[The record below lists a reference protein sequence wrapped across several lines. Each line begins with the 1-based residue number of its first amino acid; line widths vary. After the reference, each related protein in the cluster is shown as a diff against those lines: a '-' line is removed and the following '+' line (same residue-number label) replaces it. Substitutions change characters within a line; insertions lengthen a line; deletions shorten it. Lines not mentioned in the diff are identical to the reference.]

1 MHPIPDGIFI
11 LTQAHTWGL
20 VPPRILPCPA
30 EQEQAQLCPPCPG
43 SPICTPAAVRNP
55 CVPVTAA
62 PFPGA
67 PPNRDPNESPSSPAQ
82 HGIAPVEL
90 GQHRQHLT
98 LPLRNKPLRLWFAL
112 LLLGTQEGQPGM
124 AVALNPLHSAD
135 SSAPSWVMPVP
146 CLGPCKPLS
155 ERGHFSVA
163 VTAALPWGR
172 A

>member
-1 MHPIPDGIFI
+1 M
-11 LTQAHTWGL
+11 
-20 VPPRILPCPA
+20 
-30 EQEQAQLCPPCPG
+30 
-43 SPICTPAAVRNP
+43 
-55 CVPVTAA
+55 
-62 PFPGA
+62 
-67 PPNRDPNESPSSPAQ
+67 
-82 HGIAPVEL
+82 EL

-124 AVALNPLHSAD
+124 AVALNLLRSAD

-172 A
+172 AWTDCSRVLEVRGVQAPLAPAQGPGL